1 MKQLFD
7 LDTFVKNLTHK
18 GYNGYFHTQS
28 AYPGKLKDSISEYL
42 EACSS
47 GKEHLPKG
55 DLILTGY
62 LQWAGDERPSV
73 QCNLWV
79 KHENGK
85 FPRHRSASG
94 AVGRLVNIYV
104 GPGAFPP
111 KPLGHLPAI
120 WKIPGKGGNH
130 GMRIA

>member
-1 MKQLFD
+1 MKQLLD
-7 LDTFVKNLTHK
+7 LDTFSKDLSDK

-62 LQWAGDERPSV
+62 LQWAGDDRPSV

-85 FPRHRSASG
+85 FDMFCQIDTHLKP
-94 AVGRLVNIYV
+94 
-104 GPGAFPP
+104 AF
-111 KPLGHLPAI
+111 
-120 WKIPGKGGNH
+120 
-130 GMRIA
+130 